1 MKKTTY
7 LKNVLAL
14 LLLLFSLSGIAQNL
28 VPFVPRYD
36 EAIKGD
42 MLLIGNSNLS
52 VHRTNPYNYSGNNS
66 RYNNEGSENRGRMV
80 YVDIDSDGS
89 TFNSSS
95 ADLDVP
101 SDTNCYQVVYAGLYW
116 SSVVEDPDSP
126 KENIK
131 FRTPESGSYLDLTG
145 TQIYY
150 QNSSN
155 NRNSNTYVYYRD
167 VTDILSALSNPE
179 GTYTVANISTMTSA
193 MMANDDGYNTEGLS
207 AGWSLYV
214 IYEDP
219 LLPSKYI
226 TSFDGFTK
234 IDNSSPND
242 QQSFL
247 VDGFKT
253 IPVGPVRA
261 KYAFSA
267 LEGDRG
273 WNGDYLEIN
282 GTRIGATTAGGT
294 TIRPSNN
301 FFNSSVSIIDPNTNA
316 PMPFTDRNPASTNTL
331 GFDAGIINIPNGDNR
346 VIGNGDTSATI
357 KLGTN
362 TDIYYF
368 YFNAFAIE
376 IIAPNIVLTKIVED
390 LNGNNIG
397 GQLVDLGDELNYV
410 IGFQNVGNDDATNL
424 IIRDILP
431 QNIVFDPA
439 DLLLTN
445 GVSVQSYTPATR
457 ELVFSVD
464 ND

>member
-207 AGWSLYV
+207 AGWSMFV

-234 IDNSSPND
+234 INNTGSDRT
-242 QQSFL
+242 QSFL
-247 VDGFKT
+247 IDGFKT

-267 LEGDRG
+267 LEGDKG
-273 WNGDYLEIN
+273 WAGDYLEIN
-282 GTRIGATTAGGT
+282 STRISATRADGPTRDR
-294 TIRPSNN
+294 TIRPRDN

-316 PMPFTDRNPASTNTL
+316 PTPFIDRNPASTNAL
-331 GFDAGIINIPNGDNR
+331 GFDAGIINIHNGGNSI
-346 VIGNGDTSATI
+346 IGNGDTSATI

-376 IIAPNIVLTKIVED
+376 IIAPKIVLTKIVED
-390 LNGNNIG
+390 PAGNNIG
-397 GQLVDLGDELNYV
+397 GQLVNLGDELNYE
-410 IGFQNVGNDDATNL
+410 IGRASC
-424 IIRDILP
+424 RE
-431 QNIVFDPA
+431 
-439 DLLLTN
+439 
-445 GVSVQSYTPATR
+445 GV
-457 ELVFSVD
+457 
-464 ND
+464 